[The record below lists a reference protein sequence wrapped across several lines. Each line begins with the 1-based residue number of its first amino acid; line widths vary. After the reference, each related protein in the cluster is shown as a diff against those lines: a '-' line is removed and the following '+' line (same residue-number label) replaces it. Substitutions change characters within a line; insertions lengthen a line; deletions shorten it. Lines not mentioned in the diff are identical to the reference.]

1 MVKMICNFNEN
12 IDVSTIL
19 KIIGLDSR
27 IGQKYL
33 KAGGPFSGPCLP
45 RDVEALKFD
54 AKRKNINYHL
64 ADASS
69 KTNEQILTFL
79 KNDLIKF
86 KDINIKTIIFAG
98 IGYKSNTSSLEET
111 YVLEI
116 SDYLIKNN
124 FKVYFYD
131 DYITDKIPG
140 LERIDS
146 KNLDKYSSLIFLP
159 YVDQK
164 FNSLNFKGYIYDIW
178 EQIDSSNVVRSFS
191 DIKKQELNNIISFRK
206 EN

>member
-1 MVKMICNFNEN
+1 M
-12 IDVSTIL
+12 T
-19 KIIGLDSR
+19 
-27 IGQKYL
+27 QK
-33 KAGGPFSGPCLP
+33 
-45 RDVEALKFD
+45 E
-54 AKRKNINYHL
+54 KNINYHL